1 MEQNNNNGSPL
12 GLIFG
17 IVSLVVS
24 IVGGI
29 TFGVIGAG
37 IALVCGILA
46 IVFAVKTKKE
56 TDGAKGTGGL
66 VMGILGIVFGA
77 IFAIGCTVCGASV
90 MSEAGTSGGT
100 CYGCV
105 GVKCWADSKTGELQ
119 DALNNIDQDAIK
131 DAIDNIDWSDLTDQ

>member
-1 MEQNNNNGSPL
+1 MEQNNSNGSPL
-12 GLIFG
+12 GLILG
-17 IVSLVVS
+17 LVSLVVS

-37 IALVCGILA
+37 IALVCGVLA
-46 IVFAVKTKKE
+46 IVVSIKTKKE
-56 TDGAKGTGGL
+56 TDGAKGTGGM
-66 VMGILGIVFGA
+66 VTGILGIVFGA

-105 GVKCWADSKTGELQ
+105 GIKCFVDSKTSEIQ
-119 DALNNIDQDAIK
+119 DALNNIDTDALQQQIQDAI
-131 DAIDNIDWSDLTDQ
+131 NQGSDE